1 MLRLFA
7 IILILTALSSCGS
20 KSPPIELEKAVSD
33 SLPTLPDTWSSAIE
47 SVGDVKVGW
56 IKQIGDPTLTELVA
70 EAQQNNRNLQVAAA
84 NVERSWS
91 LADQAG
97 ASLTPTVTLASE
109 SERVASPDGGSQVR
123 RSAGLQANWELD
135 VWGRIRSGNQA
146 AISSA
151 QSAQAD
157 YIFSQNSLAAA
168 VARGYFLAIESNR
181 QVAVTQMTLDA
192 LTEMNR
198 IVVVLKESGMVT
210 SQDVALSKSDLASVQ
225 SALVGAKGAQRNAL
239 RALEALL
246 GRYPS
251 AELNVRDTLPQVPPL
266 PPAGL
271 PSTLLERRPDIIA
284 AERSVA
290 ASFNSLDRAKAA
302 QMPRISL
309 TGSVGGASSDLSGLL
324 NPANLA
330 WQLASSLVAPLI
342 DGGLREAQ
350 VEQATAEQNQ
360 AIAHYGQTVLDAFG
374 EVESSLDQNVVL
386 RNRAVALRE
395 AADEAKRALRI
406 ARLQYEEGETD
417 LLSVL
422 TIQQRVFSADADL
435 VRVERA
441 RLDEWVGL
449 NLAIGGSWQQ
459 TP

>member
-1 MLRLFA
+1 MMIEVTCATCASTCHVIHLCRIRFMMIWSSSPQRIIGTVQYVISKTETSALAGTPMGGQGMLRLFS

-20 KSPPIELEKAVSD
+20 NSPPIELEKAVSD

-109 SERVASPDGGSQVR
+109 SERVASPEGGSQVR

-181 QVAVTQMTLDA
+181 QVAVTQM
-192 LTEMNR
+192 
-198 IVVVLKESGMVT
+198 
-210 SQDVALSKSDLASVQ
+210 
-225 SALVGAKGAQRNAL
+225 
-239 RALEALL
+239 
-246 GRYPS
+246 
-251 AELNVRDTLPQVPPL
+251 DT
-266 PPAGL
+266 
-271 PSTLLERRPDIIA
+271 
-284 AERSVA
+284 
-290 ASFNSLDRAKAA
+290 
-302 QMPRISL
+302 
-309 TGSVGGASSDLSGLL
+309 
-324 NPANLA
+324 
-330 WQLASSLVAPLI
+330 
-342 DGGLREAQ
+342 
-350 VEQATAEQNQ
+350 
-360 AIAHYGQTVLDAFG
+360 
-374 EVESSLDQNVVL
+374 
-386 RNRAVALRE
+386 
-395 AADEAKRALRI
+395 
-406 ARLQYEEGETD
+406 
-417 LLSVL
+417 
-422 TIQQRVFSADADL
+422 
-435 VRVERA
+435 
-441 RLDEWVGL
+441 
-449 NLAIGGSWQQ
+449 
-459 TP
+459 